1 MKFFLSS
8 LLLTVFYIG
17 YGMDIELS
25 NGTILK
31 NVKVEE
37 VSYRGISLLHST
49 GAKNVQPNLL
59 TEESQQKLKSTI
71 DQYHQLLQKRNELKA
86 IAQKKRL
93 EQEKA
98 EAARQ
103 QQIKEKKQKRFQ
115 SEVEN
120 LKKKDPRTYFKEGN
134 KIFQKYKSENFDY
147 TELKKLIAI
156 GKSLILRHPQMHQK
170 EKLIYSRL
178 CKSQMREGKTF

>member
-1 MKFFLSS
+1 M
-8 LLLTVFYIG
+8 FYIG

-156 GKSLILRHPQMHQK
+156 G
-170 EKLIYSRL
+170 
-178 CKSQMREGKTF
+178 